1 MLSFSAPSPRLPQ
14 PETLIDPPHRP
25 LPSYYAGEPERRQW
39 VRGIF
44 SRTAV
49 DYERIER
56 AMAFGSGSWY
66 RRRAL
71 LAAGLKAGMSV
82 VDVGVGTGLV
92 ASQAAAIAG
101 EPSLV
106 CGVDPSP
113 GMVAAAN
120 VPAGVRLLAGSAEQ
134 LPLEDASAD
143 FISMG
148 YALRHVDDL
157 ATTFAE
163 FHRVLR
169 PGGRVCVMEITL
181 PAAGWARAMLKTYMR
196 RVVPWVAGRMARHR
210 DTPELM
216 RYYWDTIEACVPPA
230 TVLAALKAAGFIATE
245 RQIELGIF
253 SAYHAQK
260 RAH

>member
-1 MLSFSAPSPRLPQ
+1 M
-14 PETLIDPPHRP
+14 
-25 LPSYYAGEPERRQW
+25 
-39 VRGIF
+39 RGIF

-49 DYERIER
+49 DYERVER

-71 LAAGLKAGMSV
+71 VEAGLKAGMSV

-92 ASQAAAIAG
+92 ATQAAAIVG
-101 EPSLV
+101 DPTLV

-113 GMVAAAN
+113 GMVEAAN
-120 VPAGVRLLAGSAEQ
+120 VPPGVRLLAGSAEK
-134 LPLEDASAD
+134 LPLGDATAD

-148 YALRHVDDL
+148 YALRHVEDL
-157 ATTFAE
+157 ATSFAE

-169 PGGRVCVMEITL
+169 VGGRVCIMEITL
-181 PAAGWARAMLKTYMR
+181 PQSALGRAVLKTYMR
-196 RVVPWVAGRMARHR
+196 RIVPWMAGRVARHR

-230 TVLAALKAAGFIATE
+230 SVLASLAAAGFTATE
-245 RQIELGIF
+245 RRVDLGIF
-253 SAYHAQK
+253 SVYQARKA
-260 RAH
+260 AH

>member
-1 MLSFSAPSPRLPQ
+1 LRA
-14 PETLIDPPHRP
+14 
-25 LPSYYAGEPERRQW
+25 YYSGEPERRQW

-49 DYERIER
+49 DYERVER

-66 RRRAL
+66 RHRAL
-71 LAAGLKAGMSV
+71 LGAGLKPGMSV

-92 ASQAAAIAG
+92 ASQAAAIVG
-101 EPSLV
+101 DPTLV

-120 VPAGVRLLAGSAEQ
+120 VPEGVRLLAGSAEA
-134 LPLEDASAD
+134 LPLGDASAD

-148 YALRHVDDL
+148 YALRHVEDL
-157 ATTFAE
+157 TASFNE

-181 PAAGWARAMLKTYMR
+181 PASGFGRAMLKTYMR
-196 RVVPWVAGRMARHR
+196 GIVPWLAGQMAKHR

-230 TVLAALKAAGFIATE
+230 TVLAALGAAGFTATA
-245 RQIELGIF
+245 RRVELGIF
-253 SAYHAQK
+253 SAYEAQK
-260 RAH
+260 PAH

>member
-1 MLSFSAPSPRLPQ
+1 MLSCSAPPPRLLPL
-14 PETLIDPPHRP
+14 ETPIDPPHRP
-25 LPSYYAGEPERRQW
+25 LPSYYAGERERRQW
-39 VRGIF
+39 LSGIF

-71 LAAGLKAGMSV
+71 ISAGLKRGMSV

-92 ASQAAAIAG
+92 AAQAASIVGDAT
-101 EPSLV
+101 LV

-120 VPAGVRLLAGSAEQ
+120 VPPGVRLLEGRAEQ

-157 ATTFAE
+157 AATFSE
-163 FHRVLR
+163 FRRVLR
-169 PGGRVCVMEITL
+169 PGGRLCVMEITL
-181 PAAGWARAMLKTYMR
+181 PRSGWARAMLKTYMR
-196 RVVPWVAGRMARHR
+196 RIVPWFAGRVARHR

-230 TVLAALKAAGFIATE
+230 TVLASIEAAGFIATG
-245 RQIELGIF
+245 RQVELGIF
-253 SAYHAQK
+253 SAYVAQK
-260 RAH
+260 RAN

>member
-1 MLSFSAPSPRLPQ
+1 M
-14 PETLIDPPHRP
+14 
-25 LPSYYAGEPERRQW
+25 
-39 VRGIF
+39 RGIF

-49 DYERIER
+49 DYERVER

-66 RRRAL
+66 RHRAL
-71 LAAGLKAGMSV
+71 LGAGLKAGMSV

-92 ASQAAAIAG
+92 ASQAAVIVGDPA
-101 EPSLV
+101 LV

-113 GMVAAAN
+113 GMVEAAN

-134 LPLEDASAD
+134 LPLGDATAD

-148 YALRHVDDL
+148 YALRHVEDL
-157 ATTFAE
+157 RASFSE

-169 PGGRVCVMEITL
+169 PGGRVCIMEITL
-181 PAAGWARAMLKTYMR
+181 PTSGLARTLLKTYMR
-196 RVVPWVAGRMARHR
+196 RIVPWVAGRMAKSR

-230 TVLAALKAAGFIATE
+230 TVLAALETAGFTATA
-245 RQIELGIF
+245 RRIELGIF
-253 SAYHAQK
+253 SAYEAQK
-260 RAH
+260 PAH